1 MEEIYIN
8 YSRHHHCFYLEL
20 GYLVFKTSLF
30 FRNAHVRMAERS
42 KAPDSRVELFLTG
55 VFWSTNVGVGS
66 NPTSDKCF
74 QISKNKRL
82 FRAISAEK
90 SERFVAL
97 ISKIAYCSVSIV
109 KWTSSWK
116 SGLENRGIDPRTSR
130 MLSERSTI
138 WASSPFDFG
147 CLQIGGIL
155 RVTPISFHSN
165 KIHTRL
171 NFLGKKTPGGPGY
184 RSPCLS
190 NANRALY
197 HLS

>member
-1 MEEIYIN
+1 MVVISKKYNWRTGVSIPVPLECESSALPFELDPLKLEEIYIN

-20 GYLVFKTSLF
+20 GYLVYKTSLF
-30 FRNAHVRMAERS
+30 FRHAHVRMAERS

-109 KWTSSWK
+109 KWTSS
-116 SGLENRGIDPRTSR
+116 
-130 MLSERSTI
+130 
-138 WASSPFDFG
+138 
-147 CLQIGGIL
+147 
-155 RVTPISFHSN
+155 
-165 KIHTRL
+165 
-171 NFLGKKTPGGPGY
+171 
-184 RSPCLS
+184 
-190 NANRALY
+190 
-197 HLS
+197 